1 VEVAGFDRIYYLG
14 HEGGFMG
21 ADGLNTIDLEIL
33 HGVSDR
39 EWYEA
44 RPWKPFAPMGRVR
57 VFIPTG
63 PDERDALLDAML
75 VFAPELFKDCEAL
88 EEVSQAVADSG
99 KEMLDFNLE
108 PIPQNW
114 IALREQAQKSFG
126 TLSVYSAKLV
136 PLSTRVAG

>member
-1 VEVAGFDRIYYLG
+1 
-14 HEGGFMG
+14 MG

-44 RPWKPFAPMGRVR
+44 RPWKAFAPMGRVR

-88 EEVSQAVADSG
+88 EEVCRAIENSG
-99 KEMLDFNLE
+99 KQRLDFNLE

-114 IALREQAQKSFG
+114 MTLREQAQRVFKN
-126 TLSVYSAKLV
+126 LPMYSADLR
-136 PLSTRVAG
+136 PLATRVNG